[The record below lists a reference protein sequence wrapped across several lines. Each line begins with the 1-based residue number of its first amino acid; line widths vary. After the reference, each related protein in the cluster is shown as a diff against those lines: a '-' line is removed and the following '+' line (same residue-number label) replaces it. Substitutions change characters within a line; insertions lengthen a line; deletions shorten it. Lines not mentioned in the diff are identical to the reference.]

1 MSPFRQKYMGFYSF
15 ATPKWFKFFVK
26 YVVILCETLYN
37 MYAVG
42 CSVSAQGEPRGAKA
56 SGDRSHV
63 TMIAGIGLVQM
74 WHQRASH
81 SLPPP
86 LSLPAFLCL
95 SPPLSLSISVPLCF
109 FFFFSSSPLPF
120 LSIPPSQ
127 RWRVSVLLRH
137 PGPNVH
143 TERTPIPRFAAYSSG
158 VSSRCVLHHHCCCCL
173 SALPPPHLPVR
184 VSGSWALGGGGNQHR
199 ASLGSCAELA
209 MPCPGILWP
218 AGFLHFCPPA
228 HQRTT

>member
-26 YVVILCETLYN
+26 YLVILCETLYN

-109 FFFFSSSPLPF
+109 FFFFPPLLCLSSASPPLRDGVCRCCSGIRGLTCTRRGPPSPDLLRILRVSPL
-120 LSIPPSQ
+120 
-127 RWRVSVLLRH
+127 
-137 PGPNVH
+137 
-143 TERTPIPRFAAYSSG
+143 A
-158 VSSRCVLHHHCCCCL
+158 VSSTTTAAVASQLSPHPTSLCGCLGVGPLGVEGINIVLHWG
-173 SALPPPHLPVR
+173 AVQ
-184 VSGSWALGGGGNQHR
+184 N
-199 ASLGSCAELA
+199 
-209 MPCPGILWP
+209 
-218 AGFLHFCPPA
+218 
-228 HQRTT
+228 